1 MVLERRVVAG
11 MSVFAYR
18 VCPVGGSGAGCSA
31 GIFVAPFFGRCPEA
45 QGCSVGNTDI
55 HVYVYVT
62 VISSQCVQL
71 PCSCDEVLL
80 GTRD

>member
-18 VCPVGGSGAGCSA
+18 VCPIGGSGAGCSA

-45 QGCSVGNTDI
+45 QGFHALWETLTSMYI
-55 HVYVYVT
+55 FM
-62 VISSQCVQL
+62 
-71 PCSCDEVLL
+71 
-80 GTRD
+80 